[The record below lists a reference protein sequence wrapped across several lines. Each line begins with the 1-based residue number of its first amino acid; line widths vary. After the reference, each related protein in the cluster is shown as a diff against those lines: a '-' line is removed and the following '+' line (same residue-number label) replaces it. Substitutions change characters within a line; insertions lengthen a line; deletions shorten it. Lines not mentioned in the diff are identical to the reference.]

1 MIECSNYIPET
12 ILSKPISN
20 YPTASPFLTDNDKL
34 EVADIDEDASL
45 AFLPCGSS
53 KLLFAKV
60 NRSLKSNKLA
70 QNVLSVYSSTLI

>member
-1 MIECSNYIPET
+1 MIECSNYIPKT

-60 NRSLKSNKLA
+60 NRLLKSNIIT
-70 QNVLSVYSSTLI
+70 QNA

>member
-1 MIECSNYIPET
+1 MIECSKYIPET
-12 ILSKPISN
+12 ILSKSISN

-60 NRSLKSNKLA
+60 NRLIKSTKLTK
-70 QNVLSVYSSTLI
+70 NVLVENVLC